1 MRALLVALGFLLSL
15 SAAPASVAVGGSR
28 ALLSLSA
35 APVLADARADFER
48 AKRAVRAGEHD
59 QAVGYYTN
67 IIRSREL
74 GGEALAVVYQ
84 NRGHTFLMLK
94 HFDGAIGDFTTAL
107 RIKPDYAE
115 AHYGRG
121 VGLVAKRRSEAA
133 LRDFDAAIALK
144 PEFAPSHGERGRLK
158 LQLGRHTEAL
168 ADLEE
173 AIRLGSADWRFY
185 NDRGIIMLAWGD
197 LENAFLSFDAAIG
210 ISFDAAIG
218 IDPKSNV
225 AYRNRGLI
233 YFLAKKMPEASFDFT
248 QALDLAPGDME
259 TLLWQTIYN
268 TYVALDVGPDIAKR
282 VNAEQMLNWP
292 GPLLEL
298 FLDKDVPAAV
308 LRIGETQFAGGPAK
322 LLAQTR
328 YSVGVYYLSRG
339 ELEAAQFLFEK
350 VVSMRATTLMEYHAA
365 WMALE
370 WMGVTEPVPA
380 ESSTVAPADEKKE

>member
-1 MRALLVALGFLLSL
+1 MRALLVALGF
-15 SAAPASVAVGGSR
+15 
-28 ALLSLSA
+28 LLSLSA

-210 ISFDAAIG
+210 I
-218 IDPKSNV
+218 DPKSNV